1 MMNRDVEIITLRPTI
16 ALELVAELPL
26 EKFQNEVLRP
36 ILKLQ
41 HELLIATFKRY
52 CYKRKEVFFRLSD
65 KDKWEYIDQAVR
77 KDMKF
82 KHYLE
87 GIISGLFTVAEY
99 EQFME
104 NEEELT
110 KRMINLMVQRLQS
123 QLLLLTK

>member
-1 MMNRDVEIITLRPTI
+1 MNREENLQKIRPTI
-16 ALELVAELPL
+16 NLEIQAES
-26 EKFQNEVLRP
+26 EVERFQNEVLRP

-41 HELLIATFKRY
+41 NDLLIQIFIQYCHQRKGLFFK
-52 CYKRKEVFFRLSD
+52 LSE
-65 KDKWEYIDQAVR
+65 KDKSLYIDQSIR

-87 GIISGLFTVAEY
+87 GTITGHFTLEEYQLFL
-99 EQFME
+99 Q

-110 KRMINLMVQRLQS
+110 KRMIHLLIQRLQS

>member
-1 MMNRDVEIITLRPTI
+1 MDREEQLQQLRPIITFEI
-16 ALELVAELPL
+16 QAESEI
-26 EKFQNEVLRP
+26 EKFQNEILRP

-41 HELLIATFKRY
+41 NELLIQIFKQY
-52 CYKRKEVFFRLSD
+52 CHQRKSLFFKISD
-65 KDKWEYIDQAVR
+65 KDKLIYINQNIR

-87 GIISGLFTVAEY
+87 GIIVGHFTLDEY
-99 EQFME
+99 RFFLE

-110 KRMINLMVQRLQS
+110 KRMIHLLIQRLQS

>member
-1 MMNRDVEIITLRPTI
+1 MNREENLQKIRPTI
-16 ALELVAELPL
+16 NLEIQAES
-26 EKFQNEVLRP
+26 EVERFQNEVLRP

-41 HELLIATFKRY
+41 NDLLIQIFIQYCHQRKGLFFK
-52 CYKRKEVFFRLSD
+52 LSD
-65 KDKWEYIDQAVR
+65 KDKLFYIDQSIR

-87 GIISGLFTVAEY
+87 GIITGHFTLEEYQLFL
-99 EQFME
+99 Q

-110 KRMINLMVQRLQS
+110 KRMIHLLIQRLQS

>member
-1 MMNRDVEIITLRPTI
+1 MNRDKDLQQLRPI
-16 ALELVAELPL
+16 IHFEIQAES
-26 EKFQNEVLRP
+26 EVEQFQNIVLRP

-41 HELLIATFKRY
+41 NDLLIQVFIQYCHQRKGLFFK
-52 CYKRKEVFFRLSD
+52 LSD
-65 KDKWEYIDQAVR
+65 KDKSLYIDQSIR

-87 GIISGLFTVAEY
+87 GIIAGHFTLEEYQLFL
-99 EQFME
+99 Q

-110 KRMINLMVQRLQS
+110 KRMIHLLIQRLQS

>member
-1 MMNRDVEIITLRPTI
+1 MNREENLQKIRPTI
-16 ALELVAELPL
+16 NLEIQAES
-26 EKFQNEVLRP
+26 EVERFQNEVLRP

-41 HELLIATFKRY
+41 NDLLIQIFIQY
-52 CYKRKEVFFRLSD
+52 CYQRKGLFFKLSE
-65 KDKWEYIDQAVR
+65 KDKSLYIDQSIR

-87 GIISGLFTVAEY
+87 GIIAGHFTLEEYQLFL
-99 EQFME
+99 Q

-110 KRMINLMVQRLQS
+110 KRMIHLLIQRLQS

>member
-1 MMNRDVEIITLRPTI
+1 MNREENLRKIRPTI
-16 ALELVAELPL
+16 NLEIQAES
-26 EKFQNEVLRP
+26 EVEQFQNEVLRP

-41 HELLIATFKRY
+41 NDLLMQVFIQYCHQRKGLFFK
-52 CYKRKEVFFRLSD
+52 LSE
-65 KDKWEYIDQAVR
+65 KDKSLYIDQSIR

-87 GIISGLFTVAEY
+87 GIIAGHFTLEEYQLFL
-99 EQFME
+99 Q

-110 KRMINLMVQRLQS
+110 KRMIHLLIQRLQS